1 LRGRLRHRSERRAR
15 SDPARD
21 QGHGRGLV
29 RLPREHRAR
38 RCRRGQRPAVR
49 RARAVERMAAARG
62 GVDARLEVLTPR
74 WDGPIIVAAPGPSL
88 TREVAEVCRDYPT
101 IAIKQA
107 ALRIP
112 WATVMYAC
120 NAWQWEMW
128 NGFPQFEGERW
139 SCHHR
144 NDRKD
149 WIADRFGLRLVRG
162 E

>member
-1 LRGRLRHRSERRAR
+1 
-15 SDPARD
+15 
-21 QGHGRGLV
+21 
-29 RLPREHRAR
+29 
-38 RCRRGQRPAVR
+38 
-49 RARAVERMAAARG
+49 
-62 GVDARLEVLTPR
+62 
-74 WDGPIIVAAPGPSL
+74 L

-120 NAWQWEMW
+120 NAWQWELW
-128 NGFPQFEGERW
+128 NGFPEFEGERW

-149 WIADRFGLRLVRG
+149 WVVDRFGLRLVRG
-162 E
+162 EGIGATRFSTDPAVVHGGKCSGFAARGFAIHWLRKPGRIVMVGFDFQEVKGQQYWN